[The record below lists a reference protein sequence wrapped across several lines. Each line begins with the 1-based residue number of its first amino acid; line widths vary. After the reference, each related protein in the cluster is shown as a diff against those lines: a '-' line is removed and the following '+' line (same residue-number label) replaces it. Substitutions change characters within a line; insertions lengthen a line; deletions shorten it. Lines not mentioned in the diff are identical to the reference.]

1 MFCPGCGLQLK
12 QVEKFCEVCG
22 RDLQSLQQ
30 QVEPG
35 TSLLGSDIAVS
46 WRGGQVA
53 LGIGLVG
60 VAFLL
65 ISGATVALERVG
77 GGLEWGAWLG
87 SHAIGIVILITVWLL
102 GQFRGPLS
110 LRDLGFRQPKVSWVT
125 ALLMAGMAL
134 GLSLAFTALY
144 AWLIKGLGIGLLV
157 PPEVPKEV
165 IFSGYA
171 AIWTFEALAVWTP
184 LTEETFFRG
193 FVMAGLIPRYGVV
206 GSIVGSALIFSVF
219 HLHPGVLLPIFV
231 AGVLLA
237 VLYHVTGSIW
247 PPVLAH
253 AGQNAIALVAITLQG

>member
-1 MFCPGCGLQLK
+1 MFCPGCGSQLNRIGA
-12 QVEKFCEVCG
+12 FCEVCG

-30 QVEPG
+30 RVEPG
-35 TSLLGSDIAVS
+35 ASFLRSEIAVS
-46 WRGGQVA
+46 WRGGQVT
-53 LGIGLVG
+53 LGIALVG

-65 ISGATVALERVG
+65 ISGATVALERLG
-77 GGLEWGAWLG
+77 GGLDWGAWLG

-102 GQFRGPLS
+102 GQFRGSISLS
-110 LRDLGFRQPKVSWVT
+110 DLGFRKPRVSWVT

-134 GLSLAFTALY
+134 GISLGFTAIY
-144 AWLIKGLGIGLLV
+144 AWFIKGLGIGLLV
-157 PPEVPKEV
+157 PPEVPREV
-165 IFSGYA
+165 IFNGYA

-193 FVMAGLIPRYGVV
+193 FVMAGLISRYGVV
-206 GSIVGSALIFSVF
+206 GSIVGSALIFSLF

-237 VLYHVTGSIW
+237 VLYHATGSIW

-253 AGQNAIALVAITLQG
+253 AGQNAITLVAIMFQG